1 MGATPAPK
9 DTSVQQP
16 PSPTSSTGALSAADP
31 GREPVDPSRFGPHPA
46 PGTPYRT
53 AGDLAALG
61 LAADASTPLA
71 RSVEHSLLVREG
83 RRLGTPLP
91 RPPRTR
97 VMVVANQKGGVGKT
111 TTTVNMAAA
120 LAQHGLRVLVVDL
133 DPQGNAST
141 ALAVDH
147 HRGTA
152 STYDAVVDGVPL
164 VDIVQPSP
172 EIDGLFVV
180 PATIDLAGAE
190 IELVSLVA
198 REDGSAR
205 PCTRT
210 RGSSGRVRTAST
222 TC

>member
-16 PSPTSSTGALSAADP
+16 PSPTSSTGALSAAEP

-120 LAQHGLRVLVVDL
+120 LAQHGLRVLDGPRQRCGVVTRE
-133 DPQGNAST
+133 A
-141 ALAVDH
+141 
-147 HRGTA
+147 
-152 STYDAVVDGVPL
+152 
-164 VDIVQPSP
+164 
-172 EIDGLFVV
+172 E
-180 PATIDLAGAE
+180 AGQ
-190 IELVSLVA
+190 L
-198 REDGSAR
+198 
-205 PCTRT
+205 
-210 RGSSGRVRTAST
+210 SGRPVRRAGRRLRTEAAQVDRFGGGGVGGRGHGGSGGRGLERGHCFT
-222 TC
+222 WNRRGGLCGWRRGGCAGFT